1 MTFRRIGLFCL
12 AAGGIDGAF
21 YLTLTGVPYKA
32 MALGATPLTLG
43 LLPAAWSVVYILGCS
58 LFGRL
63 SDRVGPGVMT
73 RAGTLI
79 LITAVAVL
87 AMANHL
93 WGLFLG
99 MAVSA
104 IGLSLFWPALQ
115 ASIAH
120 AGSRRSLDSDLGWFN
135 MSWSVGKATGF
146 LTGGLIL
153 AGFGFN
159 ALFGVSISLMLLV
172 AGVLHV
178 AVRRA
183 EATPGLEVAD
193 ADPAT
198 DRVERNRAAE
208 SVPVHRRQGFLV
220 MAWIA
225 NGACY
230 GASATLNYHYPR
242 LLADVGLGSGLFGAF
257 LGLVYLAQTAT
268 FATLMRTNAWHY
280 RRAPLYGVQAAFAGL
295 VFLLPLIH
303 VPAVALLLAP
313 IAGVGLGVAY
323 FSSIYYSLHA
333 AARPGRNTG
342 FHEAVIGSGV
352 LLVPPIGG
360 WLASAGENN
369 GLPFVFCGSVLL
381 VALVAEDLLAR
392 KWGFRS
398 RERWFPIP

>member
-1 MTFRRIGLFCL
+1 VTIRRIGLFCL

-43 LLPAAWSVVYILGCS
+43 LLPAVWSVVYIAGCS

-63 SDRVGPGVMT
+63 SDRVAPGVMT
-73 RAGTLI
+73 RAGVFI
-79 LITAVAVL
+79 LVIAVGVL
-87 AMANHL
+87 AMATGL

-104 IGLSLFWPALQ
+104 VGLSLFWPALQ

-120 AGSRRSLDSDLGWFN
+120 AGSGRSLDSDLGWFN
-135 MSWSVGKATGF
+135 MSWSAGKATGF
-146 LTGGLIL
+146 LTGGIVL
-153 AGFGFN
+153 AAFGFN
-159 ALFGVSISLMLLV
+159 ALFGVSVSVMLLV
-172 AGVLHV
+172 AAVLHV

-183 EATPGLEVAD
+183 ETRAELGSANGDTAGN
-193 ADPAT
+193 
-198 DRVERNRAAE
+198 RVERAAAAE
-208 SVPVHRRQGFLV
+208 AVPVHRRQGFLI

-242 LLADVGLGSGLFGAF
+242 LLADEGLGSGLFGAF

-268 FATLMRTNAWHY
+268 FAILMRTNAWHY

-295 VFLLPLIH
+295 VFLLPLVHI
-303 VPAVALLLAP
+303 PAAVLLLAP
-313 IAGVGLGVAY
+313 IAGVGLGVGY

-360 WLASAGENN
+360 WLAQGGKN
-369 GLPFVFCGSVLL
+369 GLPFAFCGSVLL
-381 VALVAEDLLAR
+381 AAILAEELLAR